1 MLKKV
6 VKKILRISDYIFTNN
21 GKGNQHIDIPCEAQ
35 KQVGPTHQAHQQTQI
50 KKGIARPRIMKK
62 ILEIFK
68 GDQGQFSS
76 KRFVGIIGAFV
87 LFGTMAHNSMSPQD
101 IAPSKE
107 LVEAVEWVTILT
119 LGFTSIDKFS
129 KKDEN

>member
-1 MLKKV
+1 
-6 VKKILRISDYIFTNN
+6 
-21 GKGNQHIDIPCEAQ
+21 
-35 KQVGPTHQAHQQTQI
+35 
-50 KKGIARPRIMKK
+50 MKK

-68 GDQGQFSS
+68 GDKGEFSS
-76 KRFVGIIGAFV
+76 KRFVGIIGSFV

-119 LGFTSIDKFS
+119 LGFTSVDKFS
-129 KKDEN
+129 KPKSEE

>member
-1 MLKKV
+1 
-6 VKKILRISDYIFTNN
+6 
-21 GKGNQHIDIPCEAQ
+21 
-35 KQVGPTHQAHQQTQI
+35 
-50 KKGIARPRIMKK
+50 MKK

-68 GDQGQFSS
+68 GDKGEFSS

-87 LFGTMAHNSMSPQD
+87 LYGTLAYNSTTHQD

-107 LVEAVEWVTILT
+107 LVQAVEWVVILT

-129 KKDEN
+129 NGKNNSDGNA

>member
-1 MLKKV
+1 
-6 VKKILRISDYIFTNN
+6 
-21 GKGNQHIDIPCEAQ
+21 
-35 KQVGPTHQAHQQTQI
+35 
-50 KKGIARPRIMKK
+50 MKR

-68 GDQGQFSS
+68 GDKGEFSS

-87 LFGTMAHNSMSPQD
+87 LFGTMAHNSLSPEE

-107 LVEAVEWVTILT
+107 LVESVEWVVILT

-129 KKDEN
+129 GKKDAES